1 MTFSSV
7 FFLFAFLPVA
17 LTLYFVMPKRL
28 RSAMLVLISLVFY
41 AWGRPEYLALML
53 FSIVFN
59 YLSGLELGAYLTQE
73 KHKQAKAVMLVA
85 VVMNLLV
92 LGFFKYYG
100 FLIDNINALLRTHI
114 RYTELPLPIGIS
126 FYTFTALSY
135 IFDVYRGR
143 AKAQKNIL
151 SFSLYLTFFPKV
163 ISGPIVQYADM
174 EQQLAARK
182 ITPDKFG
189 AGINLFLVG
198 LMKKVLIADNL
209 GAAFTAIHAMDAMS
223 AGTAWLGMIFY
234 SLQLYFDFSGYS
246 DMAIGL
252 GKLFGFDIDKNFDYP
267 YYSTSISEFW
277 RRWHISLGAWF
288 RQYVYIPLGGNRCSA
303 KRQAFNLSVVWLL
316 TGIWH
321 GASWNFVVW
330 GLYHGA
336 FVLLEKFVLKGRQEK
351 LPKPV
356 RILATVLIVFI
367 GWVFFFSPSLSGA
380 LHYLGQMFGAGGMG
394 VFDRT
399 AWYYLGGNAIL
410 LVLAVFGS
418 GPLVRRVH
426 QRVFYRNGK
435 CSVAVSVA
443 GYVVLLLC
451 CVAYLV
457 SATYTSFLYFQ
468 F

>member
-17 LTLYFVMPKRL
+17 LILYFVMPKRL
-28 RSAMLVLISLVFY
+28 KSGILVLISLVFY
-41 AWGRPEYLALML
+41 AWGRPEYLVLML

-59 YLSGLELGAYLTQE
+59 YISGIELEAYLTQE
-73 KHKQAKAVMLVA
+73 QHKKAKAVIVAA
-85 VVMNLLV
+85 VVVNLLA

-100 FLIDNINALLRTHI
+100 FLVENINALLRTHI

-126 FYTFTALSY
+126 FYTFTAMSY

-143 AKAQKNIL
+143 TKAQKNIL
-151 SFSLYLTFFPKV
+151 SFSLYMTFFPKV

-174 EQQLAARK
+174 EQQLANRT
-182 ITPDKFG
+182 ITQAKFG
-189 AGINLFLVG
+189 AGVNMFLVG

-209 GAAFTAIHAMDAMS
+209 GTAFTAIQGMSTMS

-252 GKLFGFDIDKNFDYP
+252 GKLFGFDMDKNFDYP
-267 YYSTSISEFW
+267 YCSASVSEFW

-288 RQYVYIPLGGNRCSA
+288 RQYVYIPLGGNRCGA
-303 KRQAFNLSVVWLL
+303 KRQALNLLTVWLL

-336 FVLLEKFVLKGRQEK
+336 FVMLEKFVLKGRQEK

-356 RILATVLIVFI
+356 RVFGTVLVVCI
-367 GWVFFFSPSLSGA
+367 GWVFFFSPSLGSA

-394 VFDRT
+394 VFDST
-399 AWYYLGGNAIL
+399 ALYYLGGNAIL
-410 LVLAVFGS
+410 LVLAILGS
-418 GPLVRRVH
+418 GPLVRRLH
-426 QRVFYRNGK
+426 QRVFYRDGR
-435 CSVAVSVA
+435 CSTAVSVA

-451 CVAYLV
+451 CVAYLI